1 MKIALASDL
10 HYEFH
15 GPDSHAEVPTG
26 TDVLVLAGDIG
37 TISTLPH
44 ALKHYAACAPNV
56 LYVTGNHEFY
66 GHNAAN
72 KVDDLIADVE
82 AVCPNLKRLTAEKGV
97 VEIDGVTFAGDTLW
111 FGDPD
116 GLNQIY
122 EKSLADFTAIRW
134 RDITTAK
141 WIAAKHA
148 QAKQFF
154 NNAKADVFISH
165 HIPSEALIAPKWARS
180 PINRF
185 FASKVFEDVAHPP
198 KVWCYGHTHDAIDCT
213 LANTRFLC
221 NPRGYPHERSAGY
234 AVKTFE
240 VQTNT

>member
-15 GPDSHAEVPTG
+15 GPHSHVEVPAG
-26 TDVLVLAGDIG
+26 TDVLILAGDIG

-44 ALKHYAACAPNV
+44 ALKHYAASAPNV

-66 GHNAAN
+66 GHNAAD

-97 VEIDGVTFAGDTLW
+97 VEINGVTFGGDTLW

-116 GLNQIY
+116 GLNSIY
-122 EKSLADFTAIRW
+122 HKTFLDFRAIVR
-134 RDITTAK
+134 RGLSTED
-141 WIAAKHA
+141 WIADNHERAKR
-148 QAKQFF
+148 FF
-154 NNAKADVFISH
+154 RSAKADVFITH
-165 HIPSEALIAPKWARS
+165 HLPSEALITPKWARS

-213 LANTRFLC
+213 LANTRFIC

-234 AVKTFE
+234 TVTTFE
-240 VQTNT
+240 LTED